1 MPPKR
6 TIRATIPGDFMHR
19 STLLGACA
27 ALSLSLGA
35 AAQPAPDAAR
45 QLTAEKMWMLKRLAD
60 PAITPD
66 GRAAIVPVTRYD
78 IGENKGL
85 TDLWLVPVAGGAAR
99 QLTSD
104 KASDTQP
111 TVSPDGKWVAF
122 VSKRGDDTESQ
133 IYVIAIDGG
142 EARRVTNVPTGAD
155 APKWFPDSQKI
166 AFVSAVWPDLVR
178 WEDQAAR
185 RKERADSKMTARVW
199 TKAPI
204 SYFDHYLD
212 DTEPHLFSIG
222 LDGGEPQAI
231 TRMSGYFLSKDTY
244 DSSSYDIS
252 PDGLEVAFAA
262 DVDKTGIDGNFDLI
276 LLPTCGCK
284 PPRDITADSKAD
296 DGNPRYSPDGRRLAY
311 TQQRIKGFYADRE
324 RLMIFDRN
332 AGTTVGASENFDRSV
347 DSLVWERDSRTLL
360 GAIED
365 AGTRRVFRFHLDGG
379 RPDALT
385 AGGTISSLALARNG
399 AALVGLRQ
407 TFAEPPTLVSI
418 ATRGGTVKKLSTFND
433 EALAG
438 FDLGRYESVTYK
450 GAKDA
455 DIQMWVVYPPGF
467 DATKK
472 YPLLMLLHGGPHNA
486 MTDAT
491 QWRWNAEV
499 MASWGYVVTWHNFH
513 GSSGFGND
521 FADSINPDWI
531 TMPYEDTIKA
541 ADFMAAKSWIDRDRM
556 VAAGG
561 SYGGFLAATLLGRPH
576 PFKALVAHA
585 AVYNL
590 YTQQAAD
597 FGADKERFFN
607 FWEKPQEFE
616 KYSPHMSAGNFNTP
630 TLVIHN
636 QLDLRVPLNHGIE
649 LFNTLQK
656 RGVPSKLVYFP
667 DENHWVLKPQNSLF
681 WYRTFRDWVQTYAAP
696 GAR

>member
-1 MPPKR
+1 MQRPVGLCVL
-6 TIRATIPGDFMHR
+6 IAIAGFMGAT
-19 STLLGACA
+19 
-27 ALSLSLGA
+27 A
-35 AAQPAPDAAR
+35 AAQTAPANPR
-45 QLTAEKMWMLKRLAD
+45 QLTAEKMWALKRLGD
-60 PAITPD
+60 PTITPD
-66 GRAAIVPVTRYD
+66 GRSAILSVTNYD
-78 IGENKGL
+78 VTENKGL

-104 KASDTQP
+104 KASDSQP

-122 VSKRGDDTESQ
+122 LSKRGDDTESQ
-133 IYVIAIDGG
+133 LYVIAIDGG
-142 EARRVTNVPTGAD
+142 EARRVTNVPTGVS
-155 APKWFPDSQKI
+155 APKWFPDSQRL
-166 AFVSAVWPDLVR
+166 AFASEVWPDLVR

-185 RKERADSKMTARVW
+185 KKERADSKMTARVW

-204 SYFDHYLD
+204 SYFDHFLD
-212 DTEPHLFSIG
+212 DREPHLFSIA

-231 TRMSGYFLSKDTY
+231 TRQSGYFLYKKVY

-252 PDGLEVAFAA
+252 PDGLEVAFSAET
-262 DVDKTGIDGNFDLI
+262 DKSGVDSNLDII

-284 PPRDITADSKAD
+284 PARDVTPDSKAD
-296 DGNPRYSPDGRRLAY
+296 DTKPLYSPDGRRLAFS
-311 TQQRIKGFYADRE
+311 QQRITRFYADRD
-324 RLMIFDRN
+324 RLMILDRAAN
-332 AGTTVGASENFDRSV
+332 KIVGVTEDFDRSV
-347 DSLVWERDSRTLL
+347 EGLVWERDSRTLL
-360 GAIED
+360 GAIDD
-365 AGTRRVFRFHLDGG
+365 AATRRVYRFRLDGG
-379 RPDALT
+379 KPEPLT
-385 AGGTISSLALARNG
+385 TGGSIGSLALARNG
-399 AALVGLRQ
+399 SALVAIRQ
-407 TFAEPPTLVSI
+407 TFQEPPTLVSV
-418 ATRGGTVKKLSTFND
+418 ATRGGAVKKLSTFND
-433 EALAG
+433 AALAAL
-438 FDLGRYESVTYK
+438 DQGRYESVTYK

-472 YPLLMLLHGGPHNA
+472 YPLIMLLHGGPHSA
-486 MTDAT
+486 MPDGL

-521 FADSINPDWI
+521 FTDSINPDWI
-531 TMPYEDTIKA
+531 TLPYEDTIKA
-541 ADFMAAKSWIDRDRM
+541 AEYLKAKPFIDADRM

-561 SYGGFLAATLLGRPH
+561 SYGGFLATTLLGRPH

-590 YTQQAAD
+590 YTQQGSD
-597 FGADKERFFN
+597 YGSDKERFFN
-607 FWEKPQEFE
+607 FWEKPEEFE
-616 KYSPHMSAGNFNTP
+616 KYSPHMSAGNFVTP

-636 QLDLRVPLNHGIE
+636 QLDLRVPLNHGVE

-681 WYRTFRDWVQTYAAP
+681 WYRTVQDWVATYAAP
-696 GAR
+696 GPR